1 MTNTSKSFKGIAKL
15 PFQMTNHEIGCML
28 ESYVEVLEY
37 RNEEELAKQLQ
48 EIASKL
54 K

>member
-1 MTNTSKSFKGIAKL
+1 
-15 PFQMTNHEIGCML
+15 MTNHEIGCEL
-28 ESYVEVLEY
+28 EAYVSVIEF
-37 RNEEELAKQLQ
+37 RGFEEEARELE

>member
-1 MTNTSKSFKGIAKL
+1 MKKQTKAKL
-15 PFQMTNHEIGCML
+15 PFQMTNHEIGCTL
-28 ESYVEVLEY
+28 ECYIEVLYY
-37 RNEEELAKQLQ
+37 RGLNELAQQLD

>member
-1 MTNTSKSFKGIAKL
+1 MTKSSPNTKIPFK
-15 PFQMTNHEIGCML
+15 MTNHEIGCTL
-28 ESYVEVLEY
+28 ECYVDIIEF
-37 RNEEELAKQLQ
+37 RGFKEEAKLLL

>member
-1 MTNTSKSFKGIAKL
+1 MKTKL
-15 PFQMTNHEIGCML
+15 PFQMTNHEIGCTL
-28 ESYVEVLEY
+28 ENYVEVIEF
-37 RNEEELAKQLQ
+37 RGFKEEAKLLT

>member
-1 MTNTSKSFKGIAKL
+1 MTQTEESVTESKI
-15 PFQMTNHEIGCML
+15 PFQMTNHEVGCTL
-28 ESYVEVLEY
+28 ECYVDVIEF
-37 RNEEELAKQLQ
+37 RGFKNEAKLLL

>member
-1 MTNTSKSFKGIAKL
+1 MTKL

-28 ESYVEVLEY
+28 ESYIEILEY
-37 RNEEELAKQLQ
+37 RGFKKEAQELL
-48 EIASKL
+48 EIASRL